1 RFPDSYLSKVLRS
14 GYNQVS
20 GEIGS
25 GLNTPKALRDV
36 EVAGINQSRIA
47 KTCTFNEFRA
57 HFNLMPLKKFSDFSD
72 KPEVQQALEELY
84 EHVDNV
90 ELFAGLMVERSVPSG
105 LRLPYTMKRA
115 ILSDAVN
122 LLRNDR
128 ILTQSFTP
136 TYLTSWGA
144 MYSEGNPEDHGRVL
158 PTMLNL
164 LLPKGFTD
172 DELSNIFVA
181 PEAAPY
187 KN

>member
-1 RFPDSYLSKVLRS
+1 MPQVLRS

-90 ELFAGLMVERSVPSG
+90 ELFAGLMVERS
-105 LRLPYTMKRA
+105 
-115 ILSDAVN
+115 
-122 LLRNDR
+122 
-128 ILTQSFTP
+128 
-136 TYLTSWGA
+136 
-144 MYSEGNPEDHGRVL
+144 
-158 PTMLNL
+158 
-164 LLPKGFTD
+164 
-172 DELSNIFVA
+172 
-181 PEAAPY
+181 
-187 KN
+187 